1 MRTILIYS
9 RADVNKRGSLRSAA
23 LRIMGEQEKVREY
36 RRDGSGRALGLS
48 VTACLHMAMVY
59 GLLQHN
65 TVRSAIVPPQP
76 LMVSFVAATETPRLV
91 PPPVARPKPLEHRA
105 VRHNQAAQ
113 PVVPKPL
120 IAATAASPDSST
132 ALPAPTSPHPALS
145 SATPVA
151 EPPNQPPSPAPA
163 PVLTQPSFSAD
174 YLQNP
179 APRYPP
185 LARRMRQEGKVVLR
199 VLVDTGGGA
208 SQIEVRNSSG
218 SDVLDE
224 AALEAVKLWRFVPA
238 RRGDQPIAAWV
249 LVPITFTLQG

>member
-1 MRTILIYS
+1 
-9 RADVNKRGSLRSAA
+9 
-23 LRIMGEQEKVREY
+23 MGEQEKVREY
-36 RRDGSGRALGLS
+36 RRDGSARALGLA
-48 VTACLHMAMVY
+48 VTASLHLAVVY

-65 TVRSAIVPPQP
+65 TVSSAIAPPQP

-91 PPPVARPKPLEHRA
+91 PPPVAKPNPAVQRRA
-105 VRHNQAAQ
+105 VRHTPAAR
-113 PVVPKPL
+113 PAAPAPL
-120 IAATAASPDSST
+120 IAATAASPDSGT
-132 ALPAPTSPHPALS
+132 ASPAPAPLHPALS
-145 SATPVA
+145 DATPVA
-151 EPPNQPPSPAPA
+151 EPRNQAPSPVPVPAPA
-163 PVLTQPSFSAD
+163 LTQPSFNAD

-199 VLVDTGGGA
+199 VLVDSGGGA

-224 AALEAVKLWRFVPA
+224 AALEAVKRWRFVPA
-238 RRGDQPIAAWV
+238 RRGDQAVAAWV